1 MVTSGFHIKIWNQS
15 FIASFVMFPSLQD
28 LTGPLLRLSTCQGT
42 GVALRVAE
50 VLLQKQALP
59 VVMGEGP
66 WHLPLL
72 QPGTACC
79 CCCCRHRAGEGA
91 TSATDSLRLAW
102 SCPSC
107 GGRNSKSHTLRIVKA
122 LLPQPTPSFPHP
134 LFIFCPSQTQAW
146 SQLGPLALLQAHE
159 ELQKAVKRMVL
170 SRAAPQGEGGFLQ
183 EQVKT
188 LDSVGGKRDRGL
200 LF

>member
-1 MVTSGFHIKIWNQS
+1 MPGHWSCTPGCRGAAAETGFTCGDERG
-15 FIASFVMFPSLQD
+15 AMAPA
-28 LTGPLLRLSTCQGT
+28 LL
-42 GVALRVAE
+42 E
-50 VLLQKQALP
+50 
-59 VVMGEGP
+59 
-66 WHLPLL
+66 
-72 QPGTACC
+72 PGTAFCC
-79 CCCCRHRAGEGA
+79 CCCCCCHRAGEGA

-107 GGRNSKSHTLRIVKA
+107 GGRNSKSHTLRIAKA

-159 ELQKAVKRMVL
+159 ELQKAVKRLVL

-183 EQVKT
+183 ERVKT
-188 LDSVGGKRDRGL
+188 LDSVGRKRDRGF
-200 LF
+200 LFYLY